1 MPVTDPIADMLTR
14 IRNSNAVGAEEVSIP
29 ASRMK
34 VGLAKILREE
44 GFIKHYK
51 VSRVRKKNAKGQKK
65 SGDQEKSNPLEQ
77 QSEIR
82 IFLKYGPNEEK
93 VIQGLKRLSK
103 PSLRRYVRSGEIPR
117 IEGGLGISIVSTSQ
131 GLKTDK
137 QCRQQ
142 NIGGEILCAIW

>member
-14 IRNSNAVGAEEVSIP
+14 IRNANAIAAEEVSIP
-29 ASRMK
+29 ASRVK
-34 VGLAKILREE
+34 VGIAKILREE

-51 VSRVRKKNAKGQKK
+51 VSRVRKKGQKGRK
-65 SGDQEKSNPLEQ
+65 SPDQEKGNPLEQ

-82 IFLKYGPNEEK
+82 VFLKYGPNDEK
-93 VIQGLKRLSK
+93 VIQGLQRLSK

-117 IEGGLGISIVSTSQ
+117 VEGGLGVSIVSTSQ

-137 QCRQQ
+137 QCRQE
-142 NIGGEILCAIW
+142 NIGGELLCKIW